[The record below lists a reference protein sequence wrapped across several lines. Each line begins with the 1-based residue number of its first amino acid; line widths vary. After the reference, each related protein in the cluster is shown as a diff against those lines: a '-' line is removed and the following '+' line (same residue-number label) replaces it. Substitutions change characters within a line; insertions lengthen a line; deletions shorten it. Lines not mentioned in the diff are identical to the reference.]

1 MFYIVAEIQIVN
13 GAKNVL
19 NYAYDNQKSAEGKYY
34 AILSAA
40 TQSTADYIGAA
51 LMLCDSTIT
60 MLVAKAYD
68 NRVKPEPEPEPE
80 EV

>member
-1 MFYIVAEIQIVN
+1 MFYIVNEIQIVN
-13 GAKNVL
+13 GTKNVL

-40 TQSTADYIGAA
+40 TQSQADYIGAA
-51 LMLCDSTIT
+51 LMQCGDRIDLLMS
-60 MLVAKAYD
+60 KAYD
-68 NRVKPEPEPEPE
+68 NRPVPN

>member
-1 MFYIVAEIQIVN
+1 MFYIVNEIQIVN

-40 TQSTADYIGAA
+40 TQSQADYIGAT
-51 LMLCDSTIT
+51 LTQCGDTIT
-60 MLVAKAYD
+60 QVMSKAYD
-68 NRVKPEPEPEPE
+68 NKQTNIEA
-80 EV
+80 

>member
-1 MFYIVAEIQIVN
+1 MFYIVNEIQIVN
-13 GAKNVL
+13 GTKNVL

-40 TQSTADYIGAA
+40 TQSQADYIGAI
-51 LMLCDSTIT
+51 LVQCGDNIT
-60 MLVAKAYD
+60 MLMSKAYD
-68 NRVKPEPEPEPE
+68 NKQK